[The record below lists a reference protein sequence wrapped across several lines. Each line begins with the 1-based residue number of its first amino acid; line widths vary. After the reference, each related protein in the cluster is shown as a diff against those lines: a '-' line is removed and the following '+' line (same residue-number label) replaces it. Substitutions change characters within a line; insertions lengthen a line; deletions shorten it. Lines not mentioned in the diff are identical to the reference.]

1 MDIKI
6 NYCSVWNYEPRAAGL
21 ADAIKKEMGISSE
34 LIPGSN
40 GVYDVIM
47 DEKIIFSKH
56 QTKRFPDN
64 DEIITLI
71 QNPDTKTWLKT
82 KKGCLFWK
90 QPFLEKEKKMKKL
103 IFVMWTINKA
113 IDVPA
118 SFLLTIKSI
127 NFRFYLIF

>member
-1 MDIKI
+1 
-6 NYCSVWNYEPRAAGL
+6 
-21 ADAIKKEMGISSE
+21 MGISSE

-71 QNPDTKTWLKT
+71 QNPDTKT
-82 KKGCLFWK
+82 
-90 QPFLEKEKKMKKL
+90 
-103 IFVMWTINKA
+103 
-113 IDVPA
+113 
-118 SFLLTIKSI
+118 
-127 NFRFYLIF
+127 